1 MSKRSNHAG
10 VYSISLCALLLSMML
25 IVGYVESMIPLNVGI
40 PGIKLG
46 MSNSVLIF
54 AVYMLDIPT
63 AFMLMSL
70 KVLLSGILFAG
81 PTTMMY
87 GFAGGVLSLL
97 CMALL
102 SRIKGLSIPV
112 VSIVG
117 GVMHNVGQ
125 IGMSLLV
132 LQVPPM
138 SMLGYLGVLM
148 CVGAVCGLLTGV
160 CAKSVMAHLKHL
172 SWPGAAKR
180 GQSKPGVWI
189 AALVLLTAIGL
200 VCWKAAA
207 PAATEP
213 TDVTIVSDVP
223 ALEGLPTLPRGNGYT
238 RLPEYNNEGYV
249 IKRPRILH
257 FLCTTTKNGA
267 DVFCGVPPL
276 WQLEIVCILPD
287 LKIERSGVL
296 LQSLPILR
304 AKVCVRLPQ
313 MRLQRL
319 RCVNPSPLIRGEHIG
334 KPQLQQHFRKMQDF
348 FVILKPEGCVDAV

>member
-102 SRIKGLSIPV
+102 SCIKGLSIPV

-148 CVGAVCGLLTGV
+148 CVG
-160 CAKSVMAHLKHL
+160 AKSVMAHLKHL

-223 ALEGLPTLPRGNGYT
+223 ALDGLPTLPRGN
-238 RLPEYNNEGYV
+238 
-249 IKRPRILH
+249 
-257 FLCTTTKNGA
+257 
-267 DVFCGVPPL
+267 
-276 WQLEIVCILPD
+276 
-287 LKIERSGVL
+287 
-296 LQSLPILR
+296 
-304 AKVCVRLPQ
+304 
-313 MRLQRL
+313 
-319 RCVNPSPLIRGEHIG
+319 
-334 KPQLQQHFRKMQDF
+334 
-348 FVILKPEGCVDAV
+348 

>member
-148 CVGAVCGLLTGV
+148 CVGAVCGLLT
-160 CAKSVMAHLKHL
+160 
-172 SWPGAAKR
+172 
-180 GQSKPGVWI
+180 
-189 AALVLLTAIGL
+189 
-200 VCWKAAA
+200 
-207 PAATEP
+207 
-213 TDVTIVSDVP
+213 
-223 ALEGLPTLPRGNGYT
+223 ALEGLPTLPRGN
-238 RLPEYNNEGYV
+238 
-249 IKRPRILH
+249 
-257 FLCTTTKNGA
+257 
-267 DVFCGVPPL
+267 
-276 WQLEIVCILPD
+276 
-287 LKIERSGVL
+287 
-296 LQSLPILR
+296 
-304 AKVCVRLPQ
+304 
-313 MRLQRL
+313 
-319 RCVNPSPLIRGEHIG
+319 
-334 KPQLQQHFRKMQDF
+334 
-348 FVILKPEGCVDAV
+348 

>member
-132 LQVPPM
+132 LQVPPR

-223 ALEGLPTLPRGNGYT
+223 ALDGLPTLPRGN
-238 RLPEYNNEGYV
+238 
-249 IKRPRILH
+249 
-257 FLCTTTKNGA
+257 
-267 DVFCGVPPL
+267 
-276 WQLEIVCILPD
+276 
-287 LKIERSGVL
+287 
-296 LQSLPILR
+296 
-304 AKVCVRLPQ
+304 
-313 MRLQRL
+313 
-319 RCVNPSPLIRGEHIG
+319 
-334 KPQLQQHFRKMQDF
+334 
-348 FVILKPEGCVDAV
+348 

>member
-70 KVLLSGILFAG
+70 KVVLSGILFAG

-148 CVGAVCGLLTGV
+148 CVGAVCGLLEERDGAPEASFLAGRCQAWAEQAGRLDCGV
-160 CAKSVMAHLKHL
+160 
-172 SWPGAAKR
+172 GAADCHR
-180 GQSKPGVWI
+180 PGM
-189 AALVLLTAIGL
+189 
-200 VCWKAAA
+200 
-207 PAATEP
+207 
-213 TDVTIVSDVP
+213 
-223 ALEGLPTLPRGNGYT
+223 LESR
-238 RLPEYNNEGYV
+238 
-249 IKRPRILH
+249 
-257 FLCTTTKNGA
+257 
-267 DVFCGVPPL
+267 
-276 WQLEIVCILPD
+276 
-287 LKIERSGVL
+287 RSGRD
-296 LQSLPILR
+296 R
-304 AKVCVRLPQ
+304 ADRRDHCIGCARAGGAANAA
-313 MRLQRL
+313 QRK
-319 RCVNPSPLIRGEHIG
+319 LI
-334 KPQLQQHFRKMQDF
+334 F
-348 FVILKPEGCVDAV
+348 ATA

>member
-160 CAKSVMAHLKHL
+160 CASLLGTVMM
-172 SWPGAAKR
+172 
-180 GQSKPGVWI
+180 
-189 AALVLLTAIGL
+189 GL
-200 VCWKAAA
+200 VSTLVTVWCGGGWEASFLIGATFTATGWMFTAVAAVA
-207 PAATEP
+207 GQLGSDARVANSIATGTLGTLFLLRGLGLLFLPLFLRRRIRLGAGRLLFRPA
-213 TDVTIVSDVP
+213 
-223 ALEGLPTLPRGNGYT
+223 
-238 RLPEYNNEGYV
+238 
-249 IKRPRILH
+249 
-257 FLCTTTKNGA
+257 
-267 DVFCGVPPL
+267 
-276 WQLEIVCILPD
+276 
-287 LKIERSGVL
+287 
-296 LQSLPILR
+296 
-304 AKVCVRLPQ
+304 
-313 MRLQRL
+313 
-319 RCVNPSPLIRGEHIG
+319 
-334 KPQLQQHFRKMQDF
+334 
-348 FVILKPEGCVDAV
+348 

>member
-1 MSKRSNHAG
+1 
-10 VYSISLCALLLSMML
+10 MML

-70 KVLLSGILFAG
+70 KVLFAG

-102 SRIKGLSIPV
+102 SCIKGLSIPV

-207 PAATEP
+207 PAAPEP
-213 TDVTIVSDVP
+213 ADVTFVSDVP
-223 ALEGLPTLPRGNGYT
+223 ALDGLPTLPR
-238 RLPEYNNEGYV
+238 
-249 IKRPRILH
+249 
-257 FLCTTTKNGA
+257 
-267 DVFCGVPPL
+267 
-276 WQLEIVCILPD
+276 
-287 LKIERSGVL
+287 
-296 LQSLPILR
+296 
-304 AKVCVRLPQ
+304 
-313 MRLQRL
+313 
-319 RCVNPSPLIRGEHIG
+319 
-334 KPQLQQHFRKMQDF
+334 
-348 FVILKPEGCVDAV
+348 

>member
-125 IGMSLLV
+125 VGLAMLMLNTPKLLYYMAI
-132 LQVPPM
+132 LM
-138 SMLGYLGVLM
+138 GVGLA
-148 CVGAVCGLLTGV
+148 CGALTGV
-160 CAKSVMAHLKHL
+160 CADSVMKHLK
-172 SWPGAAKR
+172 
-180 GQSKPGVWI
+180 
-189 AALVLLTAIGL
+189 
-200 VCWKAAA
+200 
-207 PAATEP
+207 
-213 TDVTIVSDVP
+213 
-223 ALEGLPTLPRGNGYT
+223 
-238 RLPEYNNEGYV
+238 
-249 IKRPRILH
+249 
-257 FLCTTTKNGA
+257 
-267 DVFCGVPPL
+267 
-276 WQLEIVCILPD
+276 
-287 LKIERSGVL
+287 KI
-296 LQSLPILR
+296 
-304 AKVCVRLPQ
+304 
-313 MRLQRL
+313 
-319 RCVNPSPLIRGEHIG
+319 
-334 KPQLQQHFRKMQDF
+334 RK
-348 FVILKPEGCVDAV
+348 